1 MLLGAAAALPRRSHP
16 TAEDAEDLEMEMEM
30 GMEIVEAEEV
40 EEVMEEIRTRYKRR

>member
-1 MLLGAAAALPRRSHP
+1 MLLGAAAALPKRSHP
-16 TAEDAEDLEMEMEM
+16 TAEDAEDLEMEM